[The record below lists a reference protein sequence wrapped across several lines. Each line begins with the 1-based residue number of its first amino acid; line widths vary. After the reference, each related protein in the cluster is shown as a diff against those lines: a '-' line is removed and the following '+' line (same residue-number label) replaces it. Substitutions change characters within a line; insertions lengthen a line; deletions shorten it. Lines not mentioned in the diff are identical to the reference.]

1 MRIGCHTFPMQ
12 MLQDIIIGL
21 QRNIEQ
27 SRVRQGGIALH
38 PYRLIIHRTT
48 QVQNFSNNVVF
59 DMEIIS
65 LQLIIKNSCFIAHTC
80 IKIVGYL
87 IWQIRISTVVVSI
100 ETGVDVITITFRYRA
115 GAMSVSCSYG
125 KLESIQAMLA
135 TGLRSRKPTPMALR
149 GLGKK
154 YPVEPG

>member
-59 DMEIIS
+59 DIEIIS

-80 IKIVGYL
+80 IKFVGYL
-87 IWQIRISTVVVSI
+87 IRQIRISNVVVSI
-100 ETGVDVITITFRYRA
+100 KTVVNIITMPLGDR
-115 GAMSVSCSYG
+115 GGPMSVTRPYR
-125 KLESIQAMLA
+125 KLESLQAMLV
-135 TGLRSRKPTPMALR
+135 TGVRSRKPTLIAL
-149 GLGKK
+149 
-154 YPVEPG
+154 